1 MLKKKGEDVVDMKD
15 TTKYALIKFALAM
28 TILLGIGCLFFAF
41 VVFITKSLPT
51 WCSIASALAGVML
64 LGFSEFFTL
73 KRNKYR
79 DIVEYDENGI
89 SKKYGNFSRLSNQE
103 RKIIEQQ
110 KMMQRELLV
119 DSVTLKNITHNGDKN
134 PEESLDQMIGL
145 DETKLEIKKMAARMK
160 FEFEKLPPK
169 ERKKKKFTP
178 VSANHMCFIGPP
190 GTGKTTVARIMTG
203 FLYKYN
209 YIKKNQYI
217 EIDGNFF
224 NGGSLG
230 ESTEK
235 AEYILG
241 QASGGVL
248 FIDEAYAMMNSYS
261 GQEAIATLVKH
272 MEDNRS
278 NLIVIFAGYEREMKQ
293 FIDSNSGLE
302 SRIKYWL
309 HFNNY
314 KSEELWN
321 IFLLM
326 AKQNGFEVDPEVKDL
341 FLRVMIAEVQK
352 QNYGNARTVRNVLDK
367 TIDQHAFNLMENII
381 SQRDKNRITPND
393 ICLPIVV
400 PNAYQV
406 QTIYKD

>member
-1 MLKKKGEDVVDMKD
+1 MSDNS
-15 TTKYALIKFALAM
+15 KYSLIKLGMATTILAGVGLLFLAIVSLLTPIFPM
-28 TILLGIGCLFFAF
+28 WGTIVCAISGVFLLGI
-41 VVFITKSLPT
+41 
-51 WCSIASALAGVML
+51 
-64 LGFSEFFTL
+64 SEFFKI

-89 SKKYGNFSRLSNQE
+89 SKKYGNFSNLSNQE

-119 DSVTLKNITHNGDKN
+119 DSITLKNITHKGAEN
-134 PEESLDQMIGL
+134 PDDSLEDLIGL
-145 DETKLEIKKMAARMK
+145 EDTKMEIKKMAARMK

-169 ERKKKKFTP
+169 ERKKKHFTP
-178 VSANHMCFIGPP
+178 VSSNHMCFIGPP
-190 GTGKTTVARIMTG
+190 GTGKTTCARIMTG
-203 FLYKYN
+203 FLYKYH

-230 ESTEK
+230 ESTQK

-248 FIDEAYAMMNSYS
+248 FIDEAYALMNSYS
-261 GQEAIATLVKH
+261 GQEAIATIVKH

-278 NLIVIFAGYEREMKQ
+278 NLILIFAGYEKEMRM

-309 HFNNY
+309 HFGNY
-314 KSEELWN
+314 KSEELWQ

-326 AKQNGFEVDPEVKDL
+326 AKQNGFSVDENVKNL
-341 FLRVMIAEVQK
+341 FLQVMLSEIQK

-367 TIDQHAFNLMENII
+367 TIDQHAYNLIEGVIA
-381 SQRDKNRITPND
+381 QRNKNAIVPED
-393 ICLPIVV
+393 ICLPVV
-400 PNAYQV
+400 IPNIPKV
-406 QTIYKD
+406 QTVSRYQ